1 MAQEVIYSDTSRSHF
16 FGNGGSTHDGPL
28 AIERLRLIS
37 ARSALQVYIKHNG
50 KFQLTRNGA
59 QLAIKNVIEPLTGK
73 TYKRSMKGKQEAL
86 DDCEYL
92 IWAIENN
99 AVVYE
104 EEDSS

>member
-1 MAQEVIYSDTSRSHF
+1 MAQEVIYSDTSTSTFH
-16 FGNGGSTHDGPL
+16 GDGGSFHEGPL
-28 AIERLRLIS
+28 AMERLRLIA
-37 ARSALQVYIKHNG
+37 ARSALSMYIKYNG
-50 KFQLTRNGA
+50 KMQLTRNGA

-99 AVVYE
+99 AVIYE
-104 EEDSS
+104 ED

>member
-1 MAQEVIYSDTSRSHF
+1 MTQEVIYSDTSTSTFH
-16 FGNGGSTHDGPL
+16 GDGGSFHEGPL
-28 AIERLRLIS
+28 AMERLRLIS
-37 ARSALQVYIKHNG
+37 ARIALQDYIKHNG

-104 EEDSS
+104 EDR